1 MAYPFEKM
9 TTEKLNFYYE
19 ERVKSNYRDKDT
31 NHCRKKITGNK
42 LRDIFR
48 KLQAKRLRERNF

>member
-19 ERVKSNYRDKDT
+19 ERVKSNCRDKDT
-31 NHCRKKITGNK
+31 NHFREK
-42 LRDIFR
+42 LFGI
-48 KLQAKRLRERNF
+48 K